1 MMELKSDLMLSIII
15 PMYNAEKYIE
25 ECLDSILNSN
35 LPKNLYE
42 LVIVNDGSQ
51 DKSPEIAQNF
61 EAKYSNVTYLTQE
74 NQGQSTAR
82 NYGIKT
88 CKGEYVWCVD
98 ADDKVISE
106 QLPKI
111 IEALDEYRNLD
122 ILAIQLQNVTEEG
135 QYLDIEC
142 SQPMLEHNKVLSGVE
157 AILSG
162 YNPSSICALIT
173 KKQLFIDNNI
183 FFVKGITHQDVEL
196 TYRLM
201 PCATNVVFSDI
212 TPYLYIYHPNSTS
225 KSMVP
230 EKMIKYIKD
239 DIYIINSFRRLALS
253 FKDINPQ
260 LYSVIFNRSQNVL
273 FGLVYSLY
281 KNKKEWGKLG
291 INSVIIEELK
301 KNQLYPI
308 KGEFDS
314 IKKNIF
320 ARMFLNFEFMIN

>member
-1 MMELKSDLMLSIII
+1 MELKSDLKLSIII

-35 LPKNLYE
+35 LSKDLFE
-42 LVIVNDGSQ
+42 LVIVNDGSK
-51 DKSPEIAQNF
+51 DKSPEIAQDY
-61 EAKYSNVTYLTQE
+61 ASKYSNVTYLTQE

-201 PCATNVVFSDI
+201 PCAMKVVFSDI
-212 TPYLYIYHPNSTS
+212 IPYLYIYHPNSTS

-230 EKMIKYIKD
+230 EKKIKYIKD

-291 INSVIIEELK
+291 INSVIVDELK
-301 KNQLYPI
+301 KEQLYPM
-308 KGEFDS
+308 KGHFDS
-314 IKKNIF
+314 LKKSLF
-320 ARMFLNFEFMIN
+320 VKLFLNIPCLIK

>member
-1 MMELKSDLMLSIII
+1 MEDYKYKLSIII
-15 PMYNAEKYIE
+15 PMYNAEKYIGI
-25 ECLDSILNSN
+25 CLDSILDSN
-35 LPKNLYE
+35 LLKEEYE
-42 LVIVNDGSQ
+42 IVIVNDGSQ
-51 DKSPEIAQNF
+51 DKSPEIAQDY
-61 EAKYSNVTYLTQE
+61 ASKYSNVTYLTQE

-88 CKGEYVWCVD
+88 CQGEYIWCVD

-111 IEALDEYRNLD
+111 IEALDEYKNLD

-135 QYLDIEC
+135 QYLDVEC
-142 SQPMLEHNKVLSGVE
+142 SQPTLEHNKVLSGVE

-201 PCATNVVFSDI
+201 PCAMKVVFSDI
-212 TPYLYIYHPNSTS
+212 IPYLYIYHPNSTS

-230 EKMIKYIKD
+230 EKKIKYIKD

-291 INSVIIEELK
+291 INSVIVDELK
-301 KNQLYPI
+301 KEQLYPM

-314 IKKNIF
+314 LKKSLF
-320 ARMFLNFEFMIN
+320 VRLFLNIPCLIK

>member
-1 MMELKSDLMLSIII
+1 MELKSDLMLSIII

-35 LPKNLYE
+35 LPKKLYE
-42 LVIVNDGSQ
+42 LVIVNDGSK
-51 DKSPEIAQNF
+51 DKSPEIAQNYA
-61 EAKYSNVTYLTQE
+61 AKYSNVTYLTQE

-111 IEALDEYRNLD
+111 IEALDEYKNLD
-122 ILAIQLQNVTEEG
+122 ILAVQLQNVTEGG
-135 QYLDIEC
+135 QYLDVEC
-142 SQPMLEHNKVLSGVE
+142 SQPTLEHNKVLSGVE
-157 AILSG
+157 AVLSG

-230 EKMIKYIKD
+230 EKKIKYIKD

-308 KGEFDS
+308 KGELDS

>member
-1 MMELKSDLMLSIII
+1 MEDYKYKLSIII
-15 PMYNAEKYIE
+15 PMYNAEKYIGI
-25 ECLDSILNSN
+25 CLDSILDSN
-35 LPKNLYE
+35 LLKEEYE
-42 LVIVNDGSQ
+42 IVIVNDGSQ
-51 DKSPEIAQNF
+51 DKSPEIAQDY
-61 EAKYSNVTYLTQE
+61 ALRYSNVIYLTQE

-88 CKGEYVWCVD
+88 CQGEYIWCVD

-111 IEALDEYRNLD
+111 IEALDEYKNLD

-135 QYLDIEC
+135 QYLDVEC
-142 SQPMLEHNKVLSGVE
+142 SQPTLEHNKVLSGVE

-201 PCATNVVFSDI
+201 PCAMKVVFSDI
-212 TPYLYIYHPNSTS
+212 IPYLYIYHPNSTS

-230 EKMIKYIKD
+230 EKKIKYIKD

-281 KNKKEWGKLG
+281 KNKKEWRKLG
-291 INSVIIEELK
+291 INSVIIDELK
-301 KNQLYPI
+301 KEQLYPM

-314 IKKNIF
+314 LKKSLF
-320 ARMFLNFEFMIN
+320 VSFFLNIPCLIK

>member
-1 MMELKSDLMLSIII
+1 MELKFDLMLSIII

-35 LPKNLYE
+35 LPKKLYE
-42 LVIVNDGSQ
+42 LVIVNDGSK
-51 DKSPEIAQNF
+51 DKSPEIAQNYA
-61 EAKYSNVTYLTQE
+61 AKYSNVTYLTQE

-111 IEALDEYRNLD
+111 IEALDEYKNLD
-122 ILAIQLQNVTEEG
+122 ILAVQLQNVTEGG
-135 QYLDIEC
+135 QYLDVEC

-157 AILSG
+157 AVLSG

-230 EKMIKYIKD
+230 EKKIKYIKD

-308 KGEFDS
+308 KGELDS

>member
-1 MMELKSDLMLSIII
+1 MEDYKYKLSIII
-15 PMYNAEKYIE
+15 PMYNAEKYIGI
-25 ECLDSILNSN
+25 CLDSILDSN
-35 LPKNLYE
+35 LLKEEYE
-42 LVIVNDGSQ
+42 IVIVNDGSQ
-51 DKSPEIAQNF
+51 DKSPEIAQDY
-61 EAKYSNVTYLTQE
+61 ASKYSNVTYLTQE

-98 ADDKVISE
+98 ADDKLISE

-111 IEALDEYRNLD
+111 IDALDEYENLD
-122 ILAIQLQNVTEEG
+122 ILAVQLQNVTEEG
-135 QYLDIEC
+135 QYLDVEC
-142 SQPMLEHNKVLSGVE
+142 SQPTLVHNKVLSGVE
-157 AILSG
+157 AVLSG

-201 PCATNVVFSDI
+201 PCAMKVVFSDI
-212 TPYLYIYHPNSTS
+212 IPYLYIYHPNSTS

-230 EKMIKYIKD
+230 EKKIKYIKD

-291 INSVIIEELK
+291 INSVIIDELK
-301 KNQLYPI
+301 KEQLYPM

-314 IKKNIF
+314 LKKSLF
-320 ARMFLNFEFMIN
+320 VKLFLNIPCLIK

>member
-1 MMELKSDLMLSIII
+1 MEDYKYKLSIII
-15 PMYNAEKYIE
+15 PMYNAEKYIGI
-25 ECLDSILNSN
+25 CLDSILDSN
-35 LPKNLYE
+35 LLKEEYE
-42 LVIVNDGSQ
+42 IVIVNDGSQ
-51 DKSPEIAQNF
+51 DKSPEIAQDY
-61 EAKYSNVTYLTQE
+61 ALRYSNVIYLTQE

-88 CKGEYVWCVD
+88 CQGEYIWCVD

-111 IEALDEYRNLD
+111 IEALDEYKNLD

-135 QYLDIEC
+135 QYLDVEC
-142 SQPMLEHNKVLSGVE
+142 SQPTLEHNKVLSGVE

-201 PCATNVVFSDI
+201 PCAMKVVFSDI
-212 TPYLYIYHPNSTS
+212 IPYLYIYHPNSTS

-230 EKMIKYIKD
+230 EKKIKYIKD

-291 INSVIIEELK
+291 INSVIVDELK
-301 KNQLYPI
+301 KEQLYPM

-314 IKKNIF
+314 LKKSLF
-320 ARMFLNFEFMIN
+320 VRLFLNIPCLIK

>member
-1 MMELKSDLMLSIII
+1 MMELKFDLMLSIII

-35 LPKNLYE
+35 LPKKLYE
-42 LVIVNDGSQ
+42 LVIVNDGSK
-51 DKSPEIAQNF
+51 DKSPEIAQNYA
-61 EAKYSNVTYLTQE
+61 AKYSNVTYLTQE

-111 IEALDEYRNLD
+111 IEALDEYKNLD
-122 ILAIQLQNVTEEG
+122 ILAVQLQNITEGG
-135 QYLDIEC
+135 QYLDVEC

-157 AILSG
+157 AVLSG

-230 EKMIKYIKD
+230 EKKIKYIKD

>member
-1 MMELKSDLMLSIII
+1 MELKSDLMLSIII

-42 LVIVNDGSQ
+42 LVIVNDGSK
-51 DKSPEIAQNF
+51 DKSPEIAQNYA
-61 EAKYSNVTYLTQE
+61 AKYSNVTYLTQE

-88 CKGEYVWCVD
+88 CIGEYVWCVD
-98 ADDKVISE
+98 ADDKLISE

-111 IEALDEYRNLD
+111 IDALNEYENLD
-122 ILAIQLQNVTEEG
+122 ILAVQLQNVTEEG
-135 QYLDIEC
+135 QYLDVEC
-142 SQPMLEHNKVLSGVE
+142 SQPTLEHNKVLSGVE

-201 PCATNVVFSDI
+201 PCAMKVVFSDI
-212 TPYLYIYHPNSTS
+212 IPYLYIYHPNSTS

-230 EKMIKYIKD
+230 EKKIKYIKD

-281 KNKKEWGKLG
+281 KNKKEGRKLG
-291 INSVIIEELK
+291 INSVIIDELK
-301 KNQLYPI
+301 KKQLYPM

-314 IKKNIF
+314 LKKSLF
-320 ARMFLNFEFMIN
+320 VSFFLNIPCLIK

>member
-1 MMELKSDLMLSIII
+1 
-15 PMYNAEKYIE
+15 MYNAEKYIGI
-25 ECLDSILNSN
+25 CLDSILDSN
-35 LPKNLYE
+35 LLKEEYE
-42 LVIVNDGSQ
+42 IVIVNDGSQ
-51 DKSPEIAQNF
+51 DKSPEIAQDY
-61 EAKYSNVTYLTQE
+61 ALRYSNVIYLTQE

-88 CKGEYVWCVD
+88 CQGEYIWCVD

-111 IEALDEYRNLD
+111 IEALDEYKNLD

-135 QYLDIEC
+135 QYLDVEC
-142 SQPMLEHNKVLSGVE
+142 SQPTLEHNKVLSGVE

-201 PCATNVVFSDI
+201 PCAMKVVFSDI
-212 TPYLYIYHPNSTS
+212 IPYLYIYHPNSTS

-230 EKMIKYIKD
+230 EKKIKYIKD

-291 INSVIIEELK
+291 INSVIVDELK
-301 KNQLYPI
+301 KEQLY
-308 KGEFDS
+308 
-314 IKKNIF
+314 
-320 ARMFLNFEFMIN
+320 FEPHFHLQK

>member
-1 MMELKSDLMLSIII
+1 
-15 PMYNAEKYIE
+15 MYNAEKYIGI
-25 ECLDSILNSN
+25 CLDSILDSN
-35 LPKNLYE
+35 LLKEEYE
-42 LVIVNDGSQ
+42 IVIVNDGSQ
-51 DKSPEIAQNF
+51 DKSPEIAQDY
-61 EAKYSNVTYLTQE
+61 AARYSNVTYLTQE

-111 IEALDEYRNLD
+111 IGALDKYKNLD
-122 ILAIQLQNVTEEG
+122 ILAVQLQNVTEGG
-135 QYLDIEC
+135 QYLDVEC
-142 SQPMLEHNKVLSGVE
+142 SQPTLVHNKVLSGVE
-157 AILSG
+157 AVLSG

-201 PCATNVVFSDI
+201 PCAMKVVFSDI
-212 TPYLYIYHPNSTS
+212 IPYLYIYHLNSTS

-230 EKMIKYIKD
+230 EKKIKYIKD

-291 INSVIIEELK
+291 INSVIIDELK
-301 KNQLYPI
+301 KEQLYPM
-308 KGEFDS
+308 KGHFDS
-314 IKKNIF
+314 LKKSLF
-320 ARMFLNFEFMIN
+320 VKLFLNIPCLIK

>member
-1 MMELKSDLMLSIII
+1 MELKSDLKLSIII

-35 LPKNLYE
+35 LSKDLFE
-42 LVIVNDGSQ
+42 LVIVNDGSK
-51 DKSPEIAQNF
+51 DKSPEIAQDY
-61 EAKYSNVTYLTQE
+61 ASKYSNVTYLTQE

-201 PCATNVVFSDI
+201 PCAMKVVFSDI
-212 TPYLYIYHPNSTS
+212 IPYLYIYHPNSTS

-230 EKMIKYIKD
+230 EKKIKYIKD

-291 INSVIIEELK
+291 INSVIIDELK
-301 KNQLYPI
+301 KEQLYPM

-314 IKKNIF
+314 LKKSLF
-320 ARMFLNFEFMIN
+320 VKLFLNIPCLIK

>member
-1 MMELKSDLMLSIII
+1 MDDYKYKLSIII
-15 PMYNAEKYIE
+15 PMYNAEKYIGI
-25 ECLDSILNSN
+25 CLDSILGSN
-35 LPKNLYE
+35 LLKEEYE
-42 LVIVNDGSQ
+42 IVIVNDGSQ
-51 DKSPEIAQNF
+51 DNSPEIAQNYA
-61 EAKYSNVTYLTQE
+61 AKYSNVTYLTQK

-88 CKGEYVWCVD
+88 CQGEYVWCVD
-98 ADDKVISE
+98 ADDKVISG

-111 IEALDEYRNLD
+111 IEVLDEYRNLD
-122 ILAIQLQNVTEEG
+122 ILGIQLQNVTEEG

-142 SQPMLEHNKVLSGVE
+142 SQPTLEHNKVLSGVE
-157 AILSG
+157 AVLSG

-201 PCATNVVFSDI
+201 PCAMKVVFSDI
-212 TPYLYIYHPNSTS
+212 IPYLYIYHPNSTS

-230 EKMIKYIKD
+230 EKKIKYIKD

-260 LYSVIFNRSQNVL
+260 LYSVIFIRSQNVL

-291 INSVIIEELK
+291 INSVIIDELK
-301 KNQLYPI
+301 KEQLYPM
-308 KGEFDS
+308 KGHFDS
-314 IKKNIF
+314 LKKSLF
-320 ARMFLNFEFMIN
+320 VRLFLNREFMIS

>member
-1 MMELKSDLMLSIII
+1 MEDYKYKLSIII
-15 PMYNAEKYIE
+15 PMYNAEKYIGS
-25 ECLDSILNSN
+25 CLDSILNSN
-35 LPKNLYE
+35 LSKADYE
-42 LVIVNDGSQ
+42 IVIVNDGSK
-51 DKSPEIAQNF
+51 DKSPDIAK
-61 EAKYSNVTYLTQE
+61 AYASKYSNVTYLTQE

-106 QLPKI
+106 KLPKI
-111 IEALDEYRNLD
+111 IEALDEYRDLD

-135 QYLDIEC
+135 QYLDVEC
-142 SQPMLEHNKVLSGVE
+142 SQPTLEHNKVLSGVE

-212 TPYLYIYHPNSTS
+212 IPYLYIYHPNSTS

-230 EKMIKYIKD
+230 EKKIKYIKD

-291 INSVIIEELK
+291 INSVIIDELK
-301 KNQLYPI
+301 KEQLYPM

-314 IKKNIF
+314 LKKSLF
-320 ARMFLNFEFMIN
+320 VKLFLNIPCLIK

>member
-1 MMELKSDLMLSIII
+1 
-15 PMYNAEKYIE
+15 MYNAEKYIGI
-25 ECLDSILNSN
+25 CLDSILGSN
-35 LPKNLYE
+35 LLKEEYE
-42 LVIVNDGSQ
+42 IVIVNDGSQ
-51 DKSPEIAQNF
+51 DKSPEIAQDY
-61 EAKYSNVTYLTQE
+61 ASRYSNVRYLTQE

-88 CKGEYVWCVD
+88 CQGEYIWCVD

-106 QLPKI
+106 QLTKI
-111 IEALDEYRNLD
+111 IQALDEYKNLD

-135 QYLDIEC
+135 QYLDVEC
-142 SQPMLEHNKVLSGVE
+142 SQPTLEHNKVLSGVE

-201 PCATNVVFSDI
+201 PCAMKVVFSDI
-212 TPYLYIYHPNSTS
+212 IPYLYIYHPNSTS

-230 EKMIKYIKD
+230 EKKIKYIKD

-291 INSVIIEELK
+291 INSVILDELK
-301 KNQLYPI
+301 KEQLYPM

-314 IKKNIF
+314 LKKSLF
-320 ARMFLNFEFMIN
+320 VRLFLNIPCLIK

>member
-1 MMELKSDLMLSIII
+1 MMELKFDLMLSIII

-35 LPKNLYE
+35 LPKKMYE
-42 LVIVNDGSQ
+42 LVIVNDGSK
-51 DKSPEIAQNF
+51 DKSPEIAQNYA
-61 EAKYSNVTYLTQE
+61 AKYSNVTYLTQE

-111 IEALDEYRNLD
+111 IEALDEYKNLD
-122 ILAIQLQNVTEEG
+122 ILAVQLQNVTEGG
-135 QYLDIEC
+135 QYLDVEC

-157 AILSG
+157 AVLSG

-230 EKMIKYIKD
+230 EKKIKYIKD

>member
-1 MMELKSDLMLSIII
+1 
-15 PMYNAEKYIE
+15 MYNAEKYIGI
-25 ECLDSILNSN
+25 CLDSILGSN
-35 LPKNLYE
+35 LLKEEYE
-42 LVIVNDGSQ
+42 IVIVNDGSQ
-51 DKSPEIAQNF
+51 DKSPEIAQDY
-61 EAKYSNVTYLTQE
+61 ASRYSNVRYLTQE

-106 QLPKI
+106 QLTKI
-111 IEALDEYRNLD
+111 IQALDEYKNLD

-135 QYLDIEC
+135 QYLDVEC
-142 SQPMLEHNKVLSGVE
+142 SQPTLEHNKVLSGVE

-201 PCATNVVFSDI
+201 PCAMKVVFSDI
-212 TPYLYIYHPNSTS
+212 IPYLYIYHPNSTS

-230 EKMIKYIKD
+230 EKKIKYIKD

-308 KGEFDS
+308 KGELDS

>member
-1 MMELKSDLMLSIII
+1 MEDYKYKLSIII
-15 PMYNAEKYIE
+15 PMYNAEKYIGI
-25 ECLDSILNSN
+25 CLDSILDSN
-35 LPKNLYE
+35 LLKEEYE
-42 LVIVNDGSQ
+42 IVIVNDGSQ
-51 DKSPEIAQNF
+51 DKSPEIAQDY
-61 EAKYSNVTYLTQE
+61 ASKYSNVTYLTQE

-88 CKGEYVWCVD
+88 CQGEYIWCVD

-111 IEALDEYRNLD
+111 IEALDEYKNLD

-135 QYLDIEC
+135 QYLDVEC
-142 SQPMLEHNKVLSGVE
+142 SQPTLVHNKVLSGVE
-157 AILSG
+157 AVLSG

-201 PCATNVVFSDI
+201 PCAMKVVFSDI
-212 TPYLYIYHPNSTS
+212 IPYLYIYHPNSTS

-230 EKMIKYIKD
+230 EKKIKYIKD

-291 INSVIIEELK
+291 INSVIVDELK
-301 KNQLYPI
+301 KEQLYPM

-314 IKKNIF
+314 LKKSLF
-320 ARMFLNFEFMIN
+320 VRLFLNIPCLIK

>member
-1 MMELKSDLMLSIII
+1 
-15 PMYNAEKYIE
+15 MYNAEKYIGI
-25 ECLDSILNSN
+25 CLDSILDSN
-35 LPKNLYE
+35 LLKEEYE
-42 LVIVNDGSQ
+42 IVIVNDGSQ
-51 DKSPEIAQNF
+51 DKSPEIAQDY
-61 EAKYSNVTYLTQE
+61 ALRYSNVIYLTQE

-88 CKGEYVWCVD
+88 CQGEYIWCVD

-111 IEALDEYRNLD
+111 IEALDEYKNLD

-135 QYLDIEC
+135 QYLDVEC
-142 SQPMLEHNKVLSGVE
+142 SQPTLEHNKVLSGVE

-201 PCATNVVFSDI
+201 PCAMKVVFSDI
-212 TPYLYIYHPNSTS
+212 IPYLYIYHPNSTS

-230 EKMIKYIKD
+230 EKKIKYIKD

-291 INSVIIEELK
+291 INSVIIDELK
-301 KNQLYPI
+301 KEQLYPM

-314 IKKNIF
+314 LKKSLF
-320 ARMFLNFEFMIN
+320 VKLFLNIPCLIK

>member
-1 MMELKSDLMLSIII
+1 MAK
-15 PMYNAEKYIE
+15 
-25 ECLDSILNSN
+25 
-35 LPKNLYE
+35 KNTS
-42 LVIVNDGSQ
+42 G
-51 DKSPEIAQNF
+51 
-61 EAKYSNVTYLTQE
+61 
-74 NQGQSTAR
+74 
-82 NYGIKT
+82 
-88 CKGEYVWCVD
+88 VD
-98 ADDKVISE
+98 ADNILTSE
-106 QLPKI
+106 LLPKI
-111 IEALDEYRNLD
+111 IETLDEYKNLD
-122 ILAIQLQNVTEEG
+122 FLAIQLQNVTEEG
-135 QYLDIEC
+135 RYLDVEC
-142 SQPMLEHNKVLSGVE
+142 SQPTLEHNKVLSGFE
-157 AILSG
+157 AVLSG

-230 EKMIKYIKD
+230 EKKIKYIKD

-291 INSVIIEELK
+291 INSVIIDELK
-301 KNQLYPI
+301 KEQLYPM

-314 IKKNIF
+314 LKKSLF
-320 ARMFLNFEFMIN
+320 VKLFLNIPCLIK

>member
-1 MMELKSDLMLSIII
+1 MMELKSDIKLSIII
-15 PMYNAEKYIE
+15 PMYNVEKYIE

-35 LPKNLYE
+35 LPKKMYE
-42 LVIVNDGSQ
+42 LVIVNDGSK
-51 DKSPEIAQNF
+51 DKSPEIAKGYSSKF
-61 EAKYSNVTYLTQE
+61 SNVTYLTQE

-111 IEALDEYRNLD
+111 IEALDEYKNLD
-122 ILAIQLQNVTEEG
+122 ILAVQLQNVTEEG
-135 QYLDIEC
+135 KYLDIEC

-157 AILSG
+157 AVLSG

-230 EKMIKYIKD
+230 EKKIKYIKD